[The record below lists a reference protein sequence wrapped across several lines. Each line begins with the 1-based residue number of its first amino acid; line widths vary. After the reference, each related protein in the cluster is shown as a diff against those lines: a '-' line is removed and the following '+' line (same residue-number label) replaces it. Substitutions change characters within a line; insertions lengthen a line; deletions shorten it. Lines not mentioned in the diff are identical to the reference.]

1 MSNQLTEILEKYWG
15 YSSFRPMQE
24 EIIRYV
30 LEGND
35 TLALLPTGGG
45 KSICFQVPA
54 LAKEG
59 ICIVV
64 SPLIALMKDQVE
76 NLNRRGIK
84 AISITSELKKREID
98 YLLDN
103 CIYGNVKFLYVSPE
117 RLLQPLFIERF
128 KQMNVNLI
136 AIDEAHCVSQWG
148 YDFRPPYLSI
158 KNLREF
164 HPKIPFLALTATA
177 TKEVVV
183 DIQEQLEFKKK
194 SVFQKSFFRPNLQY
208 VVLKEE
214 DSLSALI
221 RVLKNV
227 KGSGIV
233 YVRTRRETKEIAQL
247 LAHQHFSVTN
257 YHAGLSIEE
266 RSQKQKDWQSNK
278 TLIMVSTN
286 AFGMGIDKP
295 DVRFVVNLGAP
306 DSLEAYF
313 QEAGRGGRDEK
324 KAYAVLI
331 VNEKDKLQLQNNLEL
346 KYPPRETIKKV
357 YYAICN
363 YLRIATGAGGELQTE
378 IDFKAVAESFDLK
391 LSTIIYALPFLERA
405 GYFSISHSGNHT
417 STLQFLTQGKDLYE
431 FQVRNKAFDSL
442 IKLLLRTY
450 SGMFDGAAKIKE
462 TDIGNRFN
470 ISKEKVKSLLLELDK
485 LAIVDYRPSS
495 SLPMLSFLQ
504 PRIDQKQIRIPKII
518 FEHRKALAQ
527 TKIDA
532 VINYAFENKKC
543 RNVSLLEYFND
554 LTAEPCGKCDVCL
567 TNKKPVD
574 LTNEKFKEIELAIYS
589 NLNKNAIPPKELVN
603 FLRRDFSK
611 DEVLFVLKWLFDNEE
626 LYYNKLN
633 QIIIAN

>member
-1 MSNQLTEILEKYWG
+1 MSNQLTDILERYWG

-24 EIIRYV
+24 DIIRHV
-30 LEGND
+30 LKGND

-76 NLNRRGIK
+76 NLKSRGIK
-84 AISITSELKKREID
+84 ALSITSELKKREID

-117 RLLQPLFIERF
+117 RLLHPLFIERF

-158 KNLREF
+158 KKLKEYQ
-164 HPKIPFLALTATA
+164 PDVPFLALTATA
-177 TKEVVV
+177 TKEVVK
-183 DIQEQLEFKKK
+183 DIQVQLEFRAP
-194 SVFQKSFFRPNLQY
+194 SVFQKSFYRPNLQY

-214 DSLSALI
+214 DSLSALV

-247 LAHQHFSVTN
+247 LAHQHFSVTH
-257 YHAGLSIEE
+257 YHAGLPIEE
-266 RSQKQKDWQSNK
+266 RTQKQKDWQNNK

-331 VNEKDKLQLQNNLEL
+331 INEKDKLQLQNNIEL
-346 KYPPRETIKKV
+346 QYPSRDTVKKV
-357 YYAICN
+357 YYSICN
-363 YLRIATGAGGELQTE
+363 YLRIATGAGEELQVD

-391 LSTIIYALPFLERA
+391 LSTIIYAFPFLERA
-405 GYFSISHSGNHT
+405 GYFSLSTSANYS
-417 STLQFLTQGKDLYE
+417 STLQFLMQGKDLYE
-431 FQVRNKAFDSL
+431 FQVRK
-442 IKLLLRTY
+442 
-450 SGMFDGAAKIKE
+450 
-462 TDIGNRFN
+462 
-470 ISKEKVKSLLLELDK
+470 
-485 LAIVDYRPSS
+485 
-495 SLPMLSFLQ
+495 
-504 PRIDQKQIRIPKII
+504 
-518 FEHRKALAQ
+518 
-527 TKIDA
+527 
-532 VINYAFENKKC
+532 
-543 RNVSLLEYFND
+543 
-554 LTAEPCGKCDVCL
+554 
-567 TNKKPVD
+567 
-574 LTNEKFKEIELAIYS
+574 
-589 NLNKNAIPPKELVN
+589 
-603 FLRRDFSK
+603 
-611 DEVLFVLKWLFDNEE
+611 
-626 LYYNKLN
+626 
-633 QIIIAN
+633 

>member
-1 MSNQLTEILEKYWG
+1 MSNQLTDILERYWG

-24 EIIRYV
+24 DIIRHV
-30 LEGND
+30 LKGND

-76 NLNRRGIK
+76 NLKSRGIK
-84 AISITSELKKREID
+84 ALSITSELKKREID

-117 RLLQPLFIERF
+117 RLLHPLFIERF

-158 KNLREF
+158 KKLKEYQ
-164 HPKIPFLALTATA
+164 PDVPFLALTATA
-177 TKEVVV
+177 TKEVVK
-183 DIQEQLEFKKK
+183 DIQVQLEFRAP
-194 SVFQKSFFRPNLQY
+194 SVFQKSFYRPNLQY

-214 DSLSALI
+214 DSLSALV

-247 LAHQHFSVTN
+247 LAHQHFSVTH
-257 YHAGLSIEE
+257 YHAGLPIEE
-266 RSQKQKDWQSNK
+266 RTQKQKDWQNNK

-331 VNEKDKLQLQNNLEL
+331 INEKDKLQLQNNIEL
-346 KYPPRETIKKV
+346 QYPSRDTVKKV
-357 YYAICN
+357 YYSICN
-363 YLRIATGAGGELQTE
+363 YLRIATGAGEELQVD

-391 LSTIIYALPFLERA
+391 LSTIIYAFPFLERA
-405 GYFSISHSGNHT
+405 GYFSLSTSANYS
-417 STLQFLTQGKDLYE
+417 STLQFLMQGKDLYE
-431 FQVRNKAFDSL
+431 FQVRNKIFDTL
-442 IKLLLRTY
+442 IILLLRSY
-450 SGMFDGAAKIKE
+450 SGMFDSPARIKE
-462 TDIGNRFN
+462 TDIGKRFHL
-470 ISKEKVKSLLLELDK
+470 SKEKIKTLLLELHK
-485 LAIVDYRPSS
+485 LEVVDYKPSS
-495 SLPMLSFLQ
+495 NLPILTFLQ
-504 PRIDQKQIRIPKII
+504 PRIDQKLLRIPKAI
-518 FEHRKALAQ
+518 FEDRKKLAQ
-527 TKIDA
+527 NKVNS
-532 VINYAFENKKC
+532 VISYAFKNSIC
-543 RNVSLLEYFND
+543 RSVSLLTYFND
-554 LTAEPCGKCDVCL
+554 NSAKPCGKCDVCL
-567 TNKKPVD
+567 ANKKPVD
-574 LTNEKFKEIELAIYS
+574 LSNKEFKTIEQAIY
-589 NLNKNAIPPKELVN
+589 LTIEDKALEPKDLINKLRKSYSKE
-603 FLRRDFSK
+603 
-611 DEVLFVLKWLFDNEE
+611 EILFVIKWMLDNEQ
-626 LYYNKLN
+626 LAYTSLN
-633 QIIIAN
+633 RIKQSN

>member
-1 MSNQLTEILEKYWG
+1 MSNQLADILEKHWG
-15 YSSFRPMQE
+15 YQSFRPMQE
-24 EIIRYV
+24 DVIRHV
-30 LEGND
+30 LEGKD

-76 NLNRRGIK
+76 NLKKREIK
-84 AISITSELKKREID
+84 ALSITSELKKRKID

-103 CIYGNVKFLYVSPE
+103 CIYGEVKFLYISPE

-148 YDFRPPYLSI
+148 YDFRPPYLAI
-158 KNLREF
+158 KNLRKY
-164 HPKIPFLALTATA
+164 HPNVPFLALTATA
-177 TKEVVV
+177 TKEVVE
-183 DIQEQLEFKKK
+183 DIQIQLEFKAK
-194 SVFQKSFFRPNLQY
+194 SVYQKSFYRSNLQY

-257 YHAGLSIEE
+257 YHAGLPIEE
-266 RSQKQKDWQSNK
+266 RNQKQKDWQSNK

-313 QEAGRGGRDEK
+313 QEAGRAGRDEK

-331 VNEKDKLQLQNNLEL
+331 VNEKDKLQLQNNIEL
-346 KYPPRETIKKV
+346 KFPTRDTVKKV

-363 YLRIATGAGGELQTE
+363 YLRIATGAGNELQID
-378 IDFKAVAESFDLK
+378 IDFKSVSESFDLK
-391 LSTIIYALPFLERA
+391 LSTIIYAFPFLERA
-405 GYFSISHSGNHT
+405 GYFSLSTSVNYS
-417 STLQFLTQGKDLYE
+417 STLQFLMQGKDLYE
-431 FQVRNKAFDSL
+431 FQVRNKVFDSL
-442 IKLLLRTY
+442 IKLLLRSY
-450 SGMFDGAAKIKE
+450 SGMFDTPARIKE
-462 TDIGNRFN
+462 ADIGNRFK
-470 ISKEKVKSLLLELDK
+470 ISKDKVKLLLLELHK
-485 LAIVDYRPSS
+485 LEVVEYKPSS
-495 SLPMLSFLQ
+495 NLPILTFLQ
-504 PRIDQKQIRIPKII
+504 PRIDQKLLRIPKSI
-518 FEHRKALAQ
+518 FEDRKELAQ
-527 TKIDA
+527 TKVNTVID
-532 VINYAFENKKC
+532 YAFENKTC
-543 RNVSLLEYFND
+543 RSVTLLTYFND
-554 LTAEPCGKCDVCL
+554 TTAKPCGKCDVCL
-567 TNKKPVD
+567 ANKKQIKLSNAVFKQIEQTIYSV
-574 LTNEKFKEIELAIYS
+574 LKVKEIA
-589 NLNKNAIPPKELVN
+589 PKELIN
-603 FLRRDFSK
+603 ALRKGYSK
-611 DEVLFVLKWLFDNEE
+611 EEILFVIKWLFDNEQ
-626 LYYNKLN
+626 LTYNDLN
-633 QIIIAN
+633 QIKIID

>member
-1 MSNQLTEILEKYWG
+1 MSNQLTDILERYWG

-24 EIIRYV
+24 DIIRHV
-30 LEGND
+30 LKGND

-76 NLNRRGIK
+76 NLKSRGIK
-84 AISITSELKKREID
+84 ALSITSELKKREID

-158 KNLREF
+158 KKLREYQ
-164 HPKIPFLALTATA
+164 PDVPFLALTATA
-177 TKEVVV
+177 TKEVVK
-183 DIQEQLEFKKK
+183 DIQVQLEFRVP
-194 SVFQKSFFRPNLQY
+194 SVFQKSFYRSNLQY

-214 DSLSALI
+214 DSLSALT

-247 LAHQHFSVTN
+247 LANQHFSVTH
-257 YHAGLSIEE
+257 YHAGLPIEE
-266 RSQKQKDWQSNK
+266 RIQKQKDWQNNK

-331 VNEKDKLQLQNNLEL
+331 INEKDKLQLQNNIEL
-346 KYPPRETIKKV
+346 QFPSRDTVKKI

-363 YLRIATGAGGELQTE
+363 YLRIATGAGKELQVD

-391 LSTIIYALPFLERA
+391 LSTIIYAFPFLERA
-405 GYFSISHSGNHT
+405 GYFSLSTSPNYS
-417 STLQFLTQGKDLYE
+417 STLQFLMQGKDLYE
-431 FQVRNKAFDSL
+431 FQVRNKTFDSL
-442 IKLLLRTY
+442 IKLLLRSY
-450 SGMFDGAAKIKE
+450 SGMFDSPARINEA
-462 TDIGNRFN
+462 DISKRFHL
-470 ISKEKVKSLLLELDK
+470 SKEKIKTLLLELHK
-485 LAIVDYRPSS
+485 LEVVDYKPSS
-495 SLPMLSFLQ
+495 NLPILTFLQ
-504 PRIDQKQIRIPKII
+504 PRIDQKLLRIPKAI
-518 FEHRKALAQ
+518 FEDRKKLAQ
-527 TKIDA
+527 NKVNS
-532 VINYAFENKKC
+532 VISYAFKNTIC
-543 RNVSLLEYFND
+543 RSVSLLTYFND
-554 LTAEPCGKCDVCL
+554 NSAKPCGKCDVCL
-567 TNKKPVD
+567 ANKKPVD
-574 LTNEKFKEIELAIYS
+574 LSNKEFKTIEQAIY
-589 NLNKNAIPPKELVN
+589 LTIEDKVLEPKDLISK
-603 FLRRDFSK
+603 LRKSYSK
-611 DEVLFVLKWLFDNEE
+611 EEILFVIKWMLDNEQ
-626 LYYNKLN
+626 LAYTSLN
-633 QIIIAN
+633 RIKRSN

>member
-24 EIIRYV
+24 EIIRHV

-574 LTNEKFKEIELAIYS
+574 LTNGKFKEIELAIYS
-589 NLNKNAIPPKELVN
+589 NLNKNAMPPKELVN

>member
-1 MSNQLTEILEKYWG
+1 MSNQLTKILKQYWG
-15 YSSFRPMQE
+15 YDIFRPLQE
-24 EIIRYV
+24 DIIRNV
-30 LEGND
+30 LNGND

-54 LAKEG
+54 IAKEG

-76 NLNRRGIK
+76 NLKSRGIS
-84 AISITSELKKREID
+84 ALAITSELKKREID
-98 YLLDN
+98 FLLDN
-103 CIYGNVKFLYVSPE
+103 CIYGKVKFLYVSPE

-136 AIDEAHCVSQWG
+136 AVDEAHCVSQWG

-158 KNLREF
+158 KNLRAF
-164 HPKIPFLALTATA
+164 HPDVPFLALTATA
-177 TKEVVV
+177 TKEVVE
-183 DIQEQLEFKKK
+183 DIQLQLEFKKK
-194 SVFQKSFFRPNLQY
+194 GVFQKSFYRSNIQY

-266 RSQKQKDWQSNK
+266 RTKKQKDWQNNK

-331 VNEKDKLQLQNNLEL
+331 VNEKDKQQLQNNLEL
-346 KYPPRETIKKV
+346 QYPNRETVKKV

-363 YLRIATGAGGELQTE
+363 YLRIATGAGDELQVD
-378 IDFKAVAESFDLK
+378 IDFKAVAKSFDLK
-391 LSTIIYALPFLERA
+391 LSTVNYAFPFLERA
-405 GYFSISHSGNHT
+405 GYFSLSTSINHS
-417 STLQFLTQGKDLYE
+417 STLQFLMQGKDLYE
-431 FQVRNKAFDSL
+431 FQVRNKPFDNL

-450 SGMFDGAAKIKE
+450 SGMFDGYARIKE
-462 TDIGNRFN
+462 TDIGQRFK
-470 ISKEKVKSLLLELDK
+470 ISKEKVKLLLLELHK
-485 LAIVDYRPSS
+485 LEVVDYKPSS
-495 SLPMLSFLQ
+495 NLPILTFLQ
-504 PRIDQKQIRIPKII
+504 PRVDQKQLRIPKVI
-518 FEHRKALAQ
+518 FEDRKKLAQ
-527 TKIDA
+527 TKVDS
-532 VINYAFENKKC
+532 VINYAFNNKTC
-543 RNVSLLEYFND
+543 RSVSLLTYFND
-554 LTAEPCGKCDVCL
+554 DTAEPCGKCDVCL
-567 TNKKPVD
+567 ANKKPVD
-574 LTNEKFKEIELAIYS
+574 LSSQEFKAIEQTIYATLEENELE
-589 NLNKNAIPPKELVN
+589 PKELIN
-603 FLRRDFSK
+603 RLRKKYTK
-611 DEVLFVLKWLFDNEE
+611 DEVLFVIKWLFDNEQ
-626 LYYNKLN
+626 LTYTNLNK
-633 QIIIAN
+633 IIRAV

>member
-1 MSNQLTEILEKYWG
+1 MSNQLTDILERYWG

-24 EIIRYV
+24 DIIRHV
-30 LEGND
+30 LKGND

-76 NLNRRGIK
+76 NLKSRGIK
-84 AISITSELKKREID
+84 ALSITSELKKREID

-117 RLLQPLFIERF
+117 RLLHPLFIERF

-158 KNLREF
+158 KKLKEYQ
-164 HPKIPFLALTATA
+164 PDVPFLALTATA
-177 TKEVVV
+177 TKEVVK
-183 DIQEQLEFKKK
+183 DIQVQLEFKTP
-194 SVFQKSFFRPNLQY
+194 SVFQKSFYRPNLQY

-214 DSLSALI
+214 DSLSALV

-247 LAHQHFSVTN
+247 LAHQHFSVTH

-266 RSQKQKDWQSNK
+266 RTQKQKDWQNNK

-331 VNEKDKLQLQNNLEL
+331 VNEKDKLQLQNNIEL
-346 KYPPRETIKKV
+346 QYPSRDTVKKV

-363 YLRIATGAGGELQTE
+363 YLRIATGAGEELQVD
-378 IDFKAVAESFDLK
+378 IDFKAVAESFNLK
-391 LSTIIYALPFLERA
+391 LSTIIYAFPFLERA
-405 GYFSISHSGNHT
+405 GYFSLSTSANYS
-417 STLQFLTQGKDLYE
+417 STLQFLMQGKDLYE
-431 FQVRNKAFDSL
+431 FQVRNKTFDTL
-442 IKLLLRTY
+442 IKLLLRSY
-450 SGMFDGAAKIKE
+450 SGMFDSPARIKE
-462 TDIGNRFN
+462 ADISKRFHL
-470 ISKEKVKSLLLELDK
+470 SKEKIKTLLLELHK
-485 LAIVDYRPSS
+485 LEVVDYKPSS
-495 SLPMLSFLQ
+495 NLPILTFLQ
-504 PRIDQKQIRIPKII
+504 PRIDQKLLRIPKAI
-518 FEHRKALAQ
+518 FEDRKKLAQ
-527 TKIDA
+527 NKVNS
-532 VINYAFENKKC
+532 VISYAFKNSIC
-543 RNVSLLEYFND
+543 RSVSLLTYFND
-554 LTAEPCGKCDVCL
+554 NSAKPCGKCDVCL
-567 TNKKPVD
+567 ANKKPVD
-574 LTNEKFKEIELAIYS
+574 LSNKEFKTIEQAIY
-589 NLNKNAIPPKELVN
+589 LTIEDKALEPKDLINKLRKSYSKEEILV
-603 FLRRDFSK
+603 
-611 DEVLFVLKWLFDNEE
+611 VVKWMLDNEQ
-626 LYYNKLN
+626 LAYTSLN
-633 QIIIAN
+633 RIKRSN

>member
-1 MSNQLTEILEKYWG
+1 MSNQLTDILERYWG

-24 EIIRYV
+24 DIIRHV
-30 LEGND
+30 LKGND

-76 NLNRRGIK
+76 NLKSRGIK
-84 AISITSELKKREID
+84 ALSITSELKKREID

-117 RLLQPLFIERF
+117 RLLHPLFIERF

-158 KNLREF
+158 KKLKEYQ
-164 HPKIPFLALTATA
+164 PDVPFLALTATA
-177 TKEVVV
+177 TKEVVK
-183 DIQEQLEFKKK
+183 DIQVQLEFRAP
-194 SVFQKSFFRPNLQY
+194 SVFQKSFYRPNLQY

-214 DSLSALI
+214 DSLSALV

-247 LAHQHFSVTN
+247 LAHQHFSVTH
-257 YHAGLSIEE
+257 YHAGLPIEE
-266 RSQKQKDWQSNK
+266 RTQKQKDWQNNK

-331 VNEKDKLQLQNNLEL
+331 INEKDKLQLQNNIEL
-346 KYPPRETIKKV
+346 QYPSRDTVKKV

-363 YLRIATGAGGELQTE
+363 YLRIATGAGEELQVD

-391 LSTIIYALPFLERA
+391 LSTIIYAFPFLERA
-405 GYFSISHSGNHT
+405 GYFSLSTSANYS
-417 STLQFLTQGKDLYE
+417 STLQFLMQGKDLYE
-431 FQVRNKAFDSL
+431 FQVRNKTFDTL
-442 IKLLLRTY
+442 IKLLLRSY
-450 SGMFDGAAKIKE
+450 SGMFDSPARIKE
-462 TDIGNRFN
+462 ADISKRFHL
-470 ISKEKVKSLLLELDK
+470 SKEKIKTLLLELHK
-485 LAIVDYRPSS
+485 LEVVDYKPSS
-495 SLPMLSFLQ
+495 NLPILTFLQ
-504 PRIDQKQIRIPKII
+504 PRIDLKLLRIPKAI
-518 FEHRKALAQ
+518 FEDRKKLAQ
-527 TKIDA
+527 NKVNS
-532 VINYAFENKKC
+532 VINYAFKNTIC
-543 RNVSLLEYFND
+543 RSVSLLTYFND
-554 LTAEPCGKCDVCL
+554 YIC
-567 TNKKPVD
+567 
-574 LTNEKFKEIELAIYS
+574 
-589 NLNKNAIPPKELVN
+589 
-603 FLRRDFSK
+603 
-611 DEVLFVLKWLFDNEE
+611 
-626 LYYNKLN
+626 
-633 QIIIAN
+633 